1 MAGYT
6 ILYKKPAVKS
16 IQKLTPQIKK
26 RLKIKLEFFIARQED
41 PLVFAK
47 QLTKPADA
55 QYRFRVGSYRILFD
69 IEGNNIVILLV
80 QHRKDVYKK

>member
-1 MAGYT
+1 MSGFK
-6 ILYKKPAVKS
+6 LVYKKPAVKS

-26 RLKIKLEFFIARQED
+26 RLKIKLEFFASQHD

-47 QLTKPADA
+47 ALTKPSDA
-55 QYRFRVGSYRILFD
+55 QYRFRIGNYRVLFD
-69 IEGNNIVILLV
+69 IELGNIVVLLV